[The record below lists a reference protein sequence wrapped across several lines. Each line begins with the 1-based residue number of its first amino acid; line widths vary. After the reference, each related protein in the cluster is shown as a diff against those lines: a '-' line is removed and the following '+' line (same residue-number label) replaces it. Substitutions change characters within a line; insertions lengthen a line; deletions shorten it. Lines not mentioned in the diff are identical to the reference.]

1 MNVRE
6 ERFQRKEK
14 RADLF
19 SRAEKERTLGT
30 RLVTRS
36 RPFRNCPK
44 PLFQSE
50 AKGVAIDMKMI
61 FDSHANKCHFH
72 LLGFALSLVS
82 KV

>member
-6 ERFQRKEK
+6 ERFQRREK

-19 SRAEKERTLGT
+19 SSEKERTLGT
-30 RLVTRS
+30 RLVTRN

-50 AKGVAIDMKMI
+50 AKGEAIGMQI
-61 FDSHANKCHFH
+61 SFDSHANKTYFH
-72 LLGFALSLVS
+72 LFGFALSLAL
-82 KV
+82 

>member
-6 ERFQRKEK
+6 ERFQRREK

-19 SRAEKERTLGT
+19 SRAEKERGPWE
-30 RLVTRS
+30 RGWVTRN

-50 AKGVAIDMKMI
+50 AKGEAIGMQII
-61 FDSHANKCHFH
+61 FDSHANKTYFH
-72 LLGFALSLVS
+72 LFGFALSLVL
-82 KV
+82 